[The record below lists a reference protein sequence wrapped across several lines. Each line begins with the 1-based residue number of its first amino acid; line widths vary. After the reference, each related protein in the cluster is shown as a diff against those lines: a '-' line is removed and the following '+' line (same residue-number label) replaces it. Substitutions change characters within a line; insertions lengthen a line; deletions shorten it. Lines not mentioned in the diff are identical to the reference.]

1 MKLTVRD
8 AGESNFGKYSCV
20 AKNPRGQ
27 TDGSITLYAR
37 APPTTIPPP
46 TTPTTTTLLTY
57 KVHYPENKLHREEGY
72 GASPNDIN
80 EDQFNKKRR
89 QDRRRN
95 KDRHHRRTTETAWY
109 DLDPVP
115 QYSGSSQLQSSPYEV
130 LVQLA
135 LGIFCIHISS
145 KSVTSAF
152 LVFSS
157 IFISSLTPSSRME
170 N

>member
-1 MKLTVRD
+1 MIHEEEHYTVSQERGTPQYKVEMKLTVKD

-57 KVHYPENKLHREEGY
+57 EVHYPENKLHREEGY
-72 GASPNDIN
+72 GASPKDIS
-80 EDQFNKKRR
+80 EEQYNKKRR

-115 QYSGSSQLQSSPYEV
+115 QYSGSSFLISHPRTI
-130 LVQLA
+130 LVHL
-135 LGIFCIHISS
+135 LFG
-145 KSVTSAF
+145 
-152 LVFSS
+152 FSS
-157 IFISSLTPSSRME
+157 I
-170 N
+170 